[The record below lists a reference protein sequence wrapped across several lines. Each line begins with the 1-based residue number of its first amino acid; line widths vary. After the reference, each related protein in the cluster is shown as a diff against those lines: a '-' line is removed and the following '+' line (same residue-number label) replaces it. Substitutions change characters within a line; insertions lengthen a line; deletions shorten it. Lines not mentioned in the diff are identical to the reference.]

1 MKSTDDQIRKQR
13 AFALWMKAA
22 WLFYDREPAG
32 ADYDRWYL
40 MLGEFPPAALEAA
53 FRQHMTDPKHG
64 SYFPKPADIIR
75 NLPTAQPTDDGRPG
89 PDEAWGILLRVIGD
103 ERETAVLSEEMRAG
117 WTACQ
122 PILDL
127 GDEVG
132 ARMAFRETYSREVEK
147 ARKTAVAPRWT
158 PTIGTDPTLRE
169 KRLTE
174 ALKTKRIGFDSVRA
188 LLPGP
193 TPENITHVAGLLEG
207 PGASAEELRAA
218 ARLHELAALMPKSI
232 ADLAEQRTREIQAT
246 PPESRA
252 GALAAM
258 LRSCMA
264 ESAHRRADDGQRQRD
279 EEAAK
284 KAAIRDLLD
293 QHQRQ
298 QAGDADAA

>member
-1 MKSTDDQIRKQR
+1 MKSTDRE
-13 AFALWMKAA
+13 AFAHTVVGHMQEVYEKTVSAA
-22 WLFYDREPAG
+22 SLSIWFSSLQRYELAAVQAAFASYITDPNDCR
-32 ADYDRWYL
+32 
-40 MLGEFPPAALEAA
+40 FPP
-53 FRQHMTDPKHG
+53 
-64 SYFPKPADIIR
+64 KPGDIIR
-75 NLPTAQPTDDGRPG
+75 HIERASADDGRPG
-89 PDEAWGILLRVIGD
+89 ADEAWGMLLRLLKD
-103 ERETAVLSEEMRAG
+103 ERETGVLTEEMRSG
-117 WTACQ
+117 WEVCG

-132 ARMAFRETYSREVEK
+132 ARMAFRETYNREVEK
-147 ARKTAVAPRWT
+147 ARKMAVAPRWT
-158 PTIGTDPTLRE
+158 PTLGTDPTLRNA
-169 KRLTE
+169 RLIE
-174 ALKTKRIGFDSVRA
+174 AVRAGRIGADSVRSM
-188 LLPGP
+188 LTGP
-193 TPENITHVAGLLEG
+193 NSENIAQVAGLLEG

-258 LRSCMA
+258 LRTSMA